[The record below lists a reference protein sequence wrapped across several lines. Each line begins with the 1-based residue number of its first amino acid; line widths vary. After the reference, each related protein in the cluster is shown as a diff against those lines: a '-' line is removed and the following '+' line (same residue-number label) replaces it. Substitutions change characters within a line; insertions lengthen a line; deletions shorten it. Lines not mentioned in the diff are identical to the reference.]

1 MKCFDSDILVAILRG
16 DRTALPFVEKQDA
29 EGRPSTTSINAFEI
43 LFGAKKSRNHQNIEA
58 TRTLLA
64 KLAIFPFDENASEI
78 ASDVFSTLSNTGQQI
93 ELPDLLSA
101 SIALAHG
108 ATFVTRNTKHFSR
121 IKELTLEQW

>member
-1 MKCFDSDILVAILRG
+1 MKCFDSDILIALLRG
-16 DRTALPFVEKQDA
+16 DKTTLPFVQRQDD
-29 EGRPSTTSINAFEI
+29 EGRASTTSINAFEL
-43 LFGAKKSRNHQNIEA
+43 LFGAKKSGNQQNIDA

-64 KLAIFPFDENASEI
+64 KLDILPFDENASEI
-78 ASDVFSTLSNTGQQI
+78 ASDIFSTLSNTGQQI
-93 ELPDLLSA
+93 ELPDLFSA